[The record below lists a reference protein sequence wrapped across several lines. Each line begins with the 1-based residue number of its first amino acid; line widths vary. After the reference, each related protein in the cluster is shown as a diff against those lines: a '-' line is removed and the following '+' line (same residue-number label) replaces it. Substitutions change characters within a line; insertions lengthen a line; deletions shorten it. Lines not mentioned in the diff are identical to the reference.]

1 MRTNRVRFTHPSSF
15 TRIAFRLFTL
25 LAIVGGSGGDG
36 GVGDGGAASSS
47 PTSASP
53 PPTSASVSS
62 TSSTWETADDFAA
75 RIRLRFKLLSE
86 RVRRMRGRPW
96 GDGEHATAA
105 AFFEARKN
113 FVMKT
118 GALDRL
124 GEFWAAKDAKDAKE
138 ANEAKGVREAAL
150 KDALKDTETEEAEET
165 ETATTAAAAA
175 VQVDAGG
182 AASAVAADSAIPL
195 SSPPPPPPPPSPTIA
210 DQDVCADLELGG
222 APAEFD
228 SMGNFYCL
236 RLHHLLFQRDQMRYL
251 L

>member
-1 MRTNRVRFTHPSSF
+1 MRTNRLRFTHPSSF
-15 TRIAFRLFTL
+15 IRVALRLFTL
-25 LAIVGGSGGDG
+25 LAIVGGSGGDV
-36 GVGDGGAASSS
+36 GVGEGGAASSF
-47 PTSASP
+47 PTSAPP

-75 RIRLRFKLLSE
+75 RIRLRFKLLSA

-105 AFFEARKN
+105 AFFEARKH

-124 GEFWAAKDAKDAKE
+124 GEFWAAKDAKE
-138 ANEAKGVREAAL
+138 VNEAKGVTVRETAL
-150 KDALKDTETEEAEET
+150 KDTLKDTETEEAEET
-165 ETATTAAAAA
+165 ETATAATAA
-175 VQVDAGG
+175 VQVDVNG
-182 AASAVAADSAIPL
+182 AASALSGDSAIPL
-195 SSPPPPPPPPSPTIA
+195 SSSPTPPPPSPTLA

>member
-1 MRTNRVRFTHPSSF
+1 
-15 TRIAFRLFTL
+15 
-25 LAIVGGSGGDG
+25 
-36 GVGDGGAASSS
+36 
-47 PTSASP
+47 
-53 PPTSASVSS
+53 
-62 TSSTWETADDFAA
+62 
-75 RIRLRFKLLSE
+75 
-86 RVRRMRGRPW
+86 MRGRPW

-124 GEFWAAKDAKDAKE
+124 GEFWDAKDAKDAKE